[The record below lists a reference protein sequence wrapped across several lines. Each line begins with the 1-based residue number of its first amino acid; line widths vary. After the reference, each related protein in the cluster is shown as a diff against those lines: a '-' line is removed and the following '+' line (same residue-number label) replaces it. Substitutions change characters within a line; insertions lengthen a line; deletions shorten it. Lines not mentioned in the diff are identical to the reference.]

1 MNRTTIRECAFKLI
15 YSLEIQKQNDL
26 KGNKFVS
33 NADNGTLITLGFD
46 EKENRLYGKV
56 VNNYFATYKLDG
68 NNLMLNGVGSTMM
81 MGMPDA
87 MQTEQDFFEFLNSSP
102 ITYVIEGEEL
112 TLNNAKGDV
121 IKFIQVEEF
130 PEMEQ

>member
-1 MNRTTIRECAFKLI
+1 MKKLLSTFAI
-15 YSLEIQKQNDL
+15 CLCLFACLKQNDL
-26 KGNKFVS
+26 KGNKFIS